1 MPILLRALFLSEIE
15 IKESNLFFL
24 CVCVSMCIYVFIYVY
39 WCVSVF
45 FFPSFLRISDTQ
57 EPPYECSKKK
67 RNASWF
73 TRSLIAHLDTLFVYI
88 YIYICVFTLLT
99 LTSSFV
105 FFNVPMYRG

>member
-45 FFPSFLRISDTQ
+45 FFPSFLRIS
-57 EPPYECSKKK
+57 EHK
-67 RNASWF
+67 
-73 TRSLIAHLDTLFVYI
+73 SLPMSAARRKEMQVG
-88 YIYICVFTLLT
+88 LLA
-99 LTSSFV
+99 
-105 FFNVPMYRG
+105 P